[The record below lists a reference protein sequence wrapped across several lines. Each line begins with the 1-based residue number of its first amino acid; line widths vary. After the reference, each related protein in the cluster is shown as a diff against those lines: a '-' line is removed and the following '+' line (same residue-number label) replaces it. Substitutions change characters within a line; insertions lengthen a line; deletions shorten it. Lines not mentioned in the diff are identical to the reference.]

1 MVEVDPF
8 RDESFYH
15 LEKVKCASVTRRLI
29 RQVDLYALPI
39 TLRYK
44 SEKMFYTNFGAATS
58 ILLILGMLGLLLS
71 EVLTMISLNKLFLT
85 TSTIPVDSKDEV
97 LDRKGALFLFGYRI
111 LDLEDNLYEDTS
123 VLDGEFLTTTH
134 TWNNDR

>member
-8 RDESFYH
+8 KDEDFYH
-15 LEKVKCASVTRRLI
+15 IEKGKCGTLTRRLI

-58 ILLILGMLGLLLS
+58 ILLILGMIGILS
-71 EVLTMISLNKLFLT
+71 SELVKMFSLTELT
-85 TSTIPVDSKDEV
+85 LRSATIPIE
-97 LDRKGALFLFGYRI
+97 
-111 LDLEDNLYEDTS
+111 
-123 VLDGEFLTTTH
+123 
-134 TWNNDR
+134 

>member
-58 ILLILGMLGLLLS
+58 IMLILGMMGLLVS
-71 EVLTMISLNKLFLT
+71 EVLTMVSKDTISLS

-97 LDRKGALFLFGYRI
+97 LD
-111 LDLEDNLYEDTS
+111 
-123 VLDGEFLTTTH
+123 
-134 TWNNDR
+134 